1 MMKSYK
7 ISIAQ
12 FITLIIIILC
22 GFRFYGYY
30 NLPSGWDKYPI
41 YIMIPILILY
51 TSKQIFSKERDI
63 FFRLMRYLLA
73 SWILSMFMSYMF
85 WNQPLPLSYTSTS
98 GYLFFAIFFFF
109 CKKRTPR
116 EAIEKIIILFGWIY
130 IALWLYAM
138 YRAPE
143 VTFGWSDDQITNMD
157 RGVLRINFTGRIS
170 LIFTYF
176 FYLNKCFLSKN
187 PKYKI
192 FAILFFVFIV
202 LQVTRQLIL
211 WVGVVTVIFIFLKQ
225 KKLATIIAILFAF
238 LYLGSVNIHFSSDS
252 VLGSMI
258 NITNEQMNGELYGG
272 EDPRI
277 TEYRYFFN
285 DWSKNIIT
293 DIFGNG
299 ISHPKTSYGKYEAS
313 LMQKD
318 IYLSDVGYPSM
329 YVIVGA
335 LGLIL
340 YIVLYIKGTLQ
351 KLPPELSYVNM
362 FLGFL
367 IPSNI
372 AASWFL
378 NPDTQLATAIC
389 IYLIYTYR
397 KRPEAFHLN

>member
-1 MMKSYK
+1 
-7 ISIAQ
+7 
-12 FITLIIIILC
+12 
-22 GFRFYGYY
+22 
-30 NLPSGWDKYPI
+30 
-41 YIMIPILILY
+41 
-51 TSKQIFSKERDI
+51 
-63 FFRLMRYLLA
+63 
-73 SWILSMFMSYMF
+73 
-85 WNQPLPLSYTSTS
+85 
-98 GYLFFAIFFFF
+98 
-109 CKKRTPR
+109 
-116 EAIEKIIILFGWIY
+116 
-130 IALWLYAM
+130 
-138 YRAPE
+138 
-143 VTFGWSDDQITNMD
+143 
-157 RGVLRINFTGRIS
+157 
-170 LIFTYF
+170 
-176 FYLNKCFLSKN
+176 
-187 PKYKI
+187 
-192 FAILFFVFIV
+192 
-202 LQVTRQLIL
+202 
-211 WVGVVTVIFIFLKQ
+211 
-225 KKLATIIAILFAF
+225 
-238 LYLGSVNIHFSSDS
+238 
-252 VLGSMI
+252 
-258 NITNEQMNGELYGG
+258 MNGELYGG